1 MLSGLNFDIFLC
13 IIPNRIVVRLTM
25 DKHRVDYTKWKLKCI
40 NQNWFLDI
48 DGKLKFLDI
57 LKKSRTAQLIENV
70 IFTDNVRYQITEESD
85 GDISIREIENVTE
98 IKRTKTVKVTESKE
112 VRTKHEGVT
121 NYTFEEI
128 SVSPLNRTRNESLK
142 RRNERQKADKTV
154 VEGAKWFHNDT
165 KASSE
170 EMTQEFGSEEYV
182 KKDGRLVFS

>member
-13 IIPNRIVVRLTM
+13 IIPARIVVRLTM

-57 LKKSRTAQLIENV
+57 LKKSRTAQLIENI
-70 IFTDNVRYQITEESD
+70 IFTDNVWYQVIEESD

-98 IKRTKTVKVTESKE
+98 INRTKTVKTTESKE
-112 VRTKHEGVT
+112 VRTKHGGVT

-154 VEGAKWFHNDT
+154 VEGISVYRFRT
-165 KASSE
+165 
-170 EMTQEFGSEEYV
+170 
-182 KKDGRLVFS
+182 LVNK